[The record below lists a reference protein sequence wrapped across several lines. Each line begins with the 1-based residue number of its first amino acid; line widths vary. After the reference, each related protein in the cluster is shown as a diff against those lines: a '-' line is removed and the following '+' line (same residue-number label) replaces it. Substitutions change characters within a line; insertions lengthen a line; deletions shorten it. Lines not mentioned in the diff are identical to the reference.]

1 MDALKNVH
9 LTYMFEDIVFFSN
22 FPKNIRLNSE
32 NKLHCKNGYALEYRD
47 NYGVFSVN
55 GEVKNVK
62 KISKNKLTLR
72 TYPKGIIQ
80 DNYILIP
87 EV

>member
-32 NKLHCKNGYALEYRD
+32 NKLILADILQ
-47 NYGVFSVN
+47 
-55 GEVKNVK
+55 K
-62 KISKNKLTLR
+62 KLVSA
-72 TYPKGIIQ
+72 
-80 DNYILIP
+80 DM
-87 EV
+87 